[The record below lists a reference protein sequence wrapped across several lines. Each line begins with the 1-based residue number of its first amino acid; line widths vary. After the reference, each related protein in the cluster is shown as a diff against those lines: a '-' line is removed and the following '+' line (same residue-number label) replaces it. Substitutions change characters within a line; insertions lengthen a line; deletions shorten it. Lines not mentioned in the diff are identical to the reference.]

1 MLNGLQILP
10 IWQDYFNN
18 PTGSI
23 LGLFGSIYSIGSLA
37 GLPFAYDIFLH
48 GDTWWHQ

>member
-10 IWQDYFNN
+10 VWQNYFNH

-37 GLPFAYDIFLH
+37 GLPFAYVELAVRVRILF
-48 GDTWWHQ
+48 

>member
-37 GLPFAYDIFLH
+37 GLPFAYVILSHD
-48 GDTWWHQ
+48 DT